1 MTFTIQGELPSL
13 NEYIH
18 AINKNRHIGNRMKQD
33 TQEAIKWAIRA
44 QFIKT
49 PKVTRPVQI
58 RFLWASRTAKKDI
71 DNVCAARKFI
81 LDALVSMG
89 ILPNDTR
96 KWVRG
101 FTDEFIIDRQN
112 PRTEVEIRPL

>member
-1 MTFTIQGELPSL
+1 M
-13 NEYIH
+13 
-18 AINKNRHIGNRMKQD
+18 
-33 TQEAIKWAIRA
+33 
-44 QFIKT
+44 
-49 PKVTRPVQI
+49 
-58 RFLWASRTAKKDI
+58 WASRTAKKDI

-101 FTDEFIIDRQN
+101 FTDEFIIDRKN
-112 PRTEVEIRPL
+112 PRTEVEIMPA